1 LNFHHSF
8 PWKEAISCVAFAR
21 KRGVPIVINDRLDIA
36 MACDADG
43 VHLGQQDIPVS
54 RARAILGPH
63 KIIGASCKTVEQA
76 QRAFQDGA
84 DYIGCGGVYPTTTK
98 QNNPTLGIQG
108 LHVVCKGSPLP
119 VVAIGGI
126 NASNAKD
133 IFVPR
138 PPKLC
143 GVAVVSALF
152 DRADVMAE
160 ASQLAKMLSE
170 I

>member
-1 LNFHHSF
+1 M
-8 PWKEAISCVAFAR
+8 
-21 KRGVPIVINDRLDIA
+21 INDRLDIA
-36 MACDADG
+36 IACDADG

-63 KIIGASCKTVEQA
+63 KIIGTSCKTIEQA
-76 QRAFQDGA
+76 QRAFQEGA

-98 QNNPTLGIQG
+98 KNNLTLGIQG
-108 LHVVCKGSPLP
+108 LHVVCEGSPLP

-126 NASNAKD
+126 NASNVKD
-133 IFVPR
+133 IFATR
-138 PPKLC
+138 PPNLC

-160 ASQLAKMLSE
+160 TSHLREVLST